1 MEARPISL
9 SPATPRSGRIRL
21 PLTQENIVFGI
32 AVALFVVFSTLLPNF
47 LTSGNILALIR
58 SVSVLGI
65 LGIGMAIVVIGRGI
79 DLAIIAIMAISV
91 AWALQLANTGMPLA
105 LSLPLGL
112 AFALACGVVAGVT
125 IAYLDVPPLFATL
138 AMAAVVSGFGH
149 LFLLPLDQVQVP
161 RPKLGETLDISWVG
175 AGSVLHI
182 PVPILIF
189 AAVAA
194 LAFVFLRGTKI
205 GRFIYGVGDNL
216 AAARITGVPARPV
229 LVLQYVLSAATAYV
243 AGVITATSVSSLNTR
258 VVNSTLIYDVILV
271 VVLGGIG
278 LSGGRG
284 GVRNVVVGTLLIG
297 ILLNGMTIMDV
308 QYTLQNLVKSLI
320 LLAAIVIDSVLN
332 PRDEQTAQQ
341 GDI

>member
-1 MEARPISL
+1 MEARHISL
-9 SPATPRSGRIRL
+9 SPATPRGGKIRL

-32 AVALFVVFSTLLPNF
+32 AVALFAIFSALLPNF
-47 LTSGNILALIR
+47 LTSGNNLALIR

-161 RPKLGETLDISWVG
+161 RDGLDISWVG

-189 AAVAA
+189 AVVAA

-284 GVRNVVVGTLLIG
+284 GVRNVIVGTLLIG

>member
-1 MEARPISL
+1 MSPVLMPQPSPPASAGAVAKLRPGL
-9 SPATPRSGRIRL
+9 S
-21 PLTQENIVFGI
+21 QENIVLAI
-32 AVALFVVFSTLLPNF
+32 AVVLFAVFAVLLPNF
-47 LTSGNILALIR
+47 LTPQNILALVR

-65 LGIGMAIVVIGRGI
+65 LGVGMAIVVIGRGI

-91 AWALQLANTGMPLA
+91 GWALQMANSGMPLA
-105 LSLPLGL
+105 VSLPLGL
-112 AFALACGVVAGVT
+112 AFALGCGVVAGVA

-149 LFLLPLDQVQVP
+149 LFLLSLDQVQVP
-161 RPKLGETLDISWVG
+161 HTGLDIGWI
-175 AGSVLHI
+175 GSGSLLHV
-182 PVPILIF
+182 PAPILIF
-189 AAVAA
+189 AALAA
-194 LAFVFLRGTKI
+194 LAFVFLRTTKI
-205 GRFIYGVGDNL
+205 GRFIYSIGDNL

-243 AGVITATSVSSLNTR
+243 AGLITATSVSSMNTR

-284 GVRNVVVGTLLIG
+284 GVRNVIVGTLLIG

-308 QYTLQNLVKSLI
+308 QYTLQNLVKSMI
-320 LLAAIVIDSVLN
+320 LLAAIVIDSILN